1 MHMLVNLHTHT
12 PRCNHAK
19 GTERE
24 YIERAIE
31 GGFHTLGFSD
41 HAPMP
46 FDGGY
51 YSNFRMRPEQFD
63 DYMTTLIDLRE
74 EYKRDIR
81 LLIGLEAEYYPRYF
95 NRLIDMVSP
104 YPLDYLILGQHFI
117 GNEHDATY
125 SGNPLNTEAEL
136 ARYVDQTAEGLATG
150 RFTYFAHPDLIRF
163 LGADAVYEKHMRRLC
178 ENAKALDIPLE
189 INLLGVHTHRA
200 YPCERFFRIAAE
212 VGNTIVLGSD
222 AHSPHDTFRPETIEQ
237 AHAFARNLGLNPT
250 EDIRIRNPF
259 LR

>member
-1 MHMLVNLHTHT
+1 MLISVHSHT

-19 GTERE
+19 GSERE

-31 GGFHTLGFSD
+31 GGFQVLGFSD

-46 FDGGY
+46 FDGDY
-51 YSNFRMRPEQFD
+51 YSHFRMRPEQFD

-74 EYKRDIR
+74 EYKHDIR
-81 LLIGLEAEYYPRYF
+81 ILIGLESEYYPRYF
-95 NRLIDMVSP
+95 NRMIDLVSP

-125 SGNPLNTEAEL
+125 SANQLNTEREL
-136 ARYVDQTAEGLATG
+136 ARYVDQTAEALATG
-150 RFTYFAHPDLIRF
+150 RFTYFAHPDLVFFAGDEAI
-163 LGADAVYEKHMRRLC
+163 YEKHIRRLC

-189 INLLGVHTHRA
+189 INLLGLNTNRA
-200 YPCERFFRIAAE
+200 YPCSRFFRIAAD
-212 VGNTIVLGSD
+212 VGNTVVLGSD
-222 AHSPHDTFRPETIEQ
+222 AHVPHDVFLPDIIER
-237 AHAFARNLGLNPT
+237 ATAFAHNLGLEPT
-250 EDIRIRNPF
+250 EDFRIRNPF